1 MADMDAVLFDLD
13 GTLVEYERSGRE
25 VLSAAFDRVD
35 IAPFFEVED
44 YYDRYEAFFEQ
55 SRSITHLRERIF
67 ADIAETRGHPAELGV
82 EVAQAYEAER
92 DHGRVSLLDGAWEV
106 LDALADR
113 PTAMV
118 TNGDPEMQRPK
129 LESTGLDSYFETVV
143 YAGYDAPAKPDPEP
157 FHMALQAIGGSAD
170 QAAYVGNDPRDD
182 VGGAAAAGL
191 ESVWLRNGSTAVP
204 ESEPSYTIEVLSD
217 LFETPI
223 LDGSA

>member
-1 MADMDAVLFDLD
+1 MDAVLFDLD

-35 IAPFFEVED
+35 VSPFFEVED

-67 ADIAETRGHPAELGV
+67 ADIAETRGHPADLGV
-82 EVAQAYEAER
+82 EVARAYEAER
-92 DHGRVSLLDGAWEV
+92 DHGRVYLLDGAREV

-129 LESTGLDSYFETVV
+129 LESTGLSSYFETVV
-143 YAGYDAPAKPDPEP
+143 YAGYDTPAKPDPEP
-157 FHMALQAIGGSAD
+157 FQLALEAIGGSAGR
-170 QAAYVGNDPRDD
+170 AVYVGNDPRAD

-191 ESVWLRNGSTAVP
+191 DSVWLRNGSTVTP
-204 ESEPSYTIEVLSD
+204 DTEPTYTIEALSD
-217 LFETPI
+217 LFDTPI
-223 LDGSA
+223 LDGRA